1 MVKTDFEKFMISNGV
16 SSLYLH
22 DYINKSGV
30 YNVYQ
35 NPTILEERQLNVS
48 QMDVFSRLMMDRI
61 IFLGNPVTPDSANI
75 IASQL
80 LYLDTTDKKA
90 DIYLYINSPG
100 GDVYSGLEIYDTM
113 QLIRPDVSTICAG
126 MAASMASILLC
137 AGAEGK
143 RCALKHSRVM
153 IHQPMSGTGPHT
165 QASDIEI
172 TCKEVNRLKNELYD
186 IISTHSGQ
194 TLSRIKKDADR
205 DFWMS
210 SEEAKSYGTKGMI
223 DKILTSK

>member
-1 MVKTDFEKFMISNGV
+1 M
-16 SSLYLH
+16 
-22 DYINKSGV
+22 
-30 YNVYQ
+30 
-35 NPTILEERQLNVS
+35 
-48 QMDVFSRLMMDRI
+48 
-61 IFLGNPVTPDSANI
+61 
-75 IASQL
+75 

-153 IHQPMSGTGPHT
+153 IHQPMSSTGPHT

>member
-1 MVKTDFEKFMISNGV
+1 
-16 SSLYLH
+16 
-22 DYINKSGV
+22 
-30 YNVYQ
+30 
-35 NPTILEERQLNVS
+35 
-48 QMDVFSRLMMDRI
+48 
-61 IFLGNPVTPDSANI
+61 
-75 IASQL
+75 
-80 LYLDTTDKKA
+80 
-90 DIYLYINSPG
+90 
-100 GDVYSGLEIYDTM
+100 
-113 QLIRPDVSTICAG
+113 
-126 MAASMASILLC
+126 
-137 AGAEGK
+137 
-143 RCALKHSRVM
+143 M
-153 IHQPMSGTGPHT
+153 IHQPMSSTGPHT

>member
-30 YNVYQ
+30 YNGYQ

-153 IHQPMSGTGPHT
+153 IPQPMSSTGPHT